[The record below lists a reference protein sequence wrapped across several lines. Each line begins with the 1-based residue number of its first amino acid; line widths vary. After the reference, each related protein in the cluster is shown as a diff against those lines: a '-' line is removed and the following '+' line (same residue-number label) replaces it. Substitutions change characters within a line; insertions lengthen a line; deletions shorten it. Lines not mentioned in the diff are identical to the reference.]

1 MDVET
6 FINIATI
13 SALLLTG
20 ASLALL
26 VLLLYFIAM
35 LISNEGDH

>member
-20 ASLALL
+20 ASLVFL
-26 VLLLYFIAM
+26 VLLLYLIAM